1 MQEASDLR
9 QGGMVAITG
18 LDEEDLLKL
27 CEDSKV
33 IAATQDRDNFD
44 TELYLGIGNYLSDKH
59 FTVSGDISACIA
71 LQEAALL
78 RQEVKVVKLLAVSGA
93 FHTPLMSPAQHALS
107 AILEETSFTPETM
120 SCPVYSNVTGD
131 SYYYHDSTSQ
141 DIKTALLVQLVQPV
155 MWNKSMSLLLS
166 HPSFQQA
173 YEVGPGSVCSGIV
186 KAHNRRAKVKPYKL

>member
-27 CEDSKV
+27 CDDSKV

-107 AILEETSFTPETM
+107 AILEETSFLQRIDM
-120 SCPVYSNVTGD
+120 ILC
-131 SYYYHDSTSQ
+131 
-141 DIKTALLVQLVQPV
+141 QL
-155 MWNKSMSLLLS
+155 
-166 HPSFQQA
+166 FG
-173 YEVGPGSVCSGIV
+173 YF
-186 KAHNRRAKVKPYKL
+186 